1 MPAER
6 LHDVII
12 AGLGA
17 MGSATALELS
27 RRGVDVLGF
36 DRYTPPHAFG
46 SSHGETRIIRE
57 AYFEHPVYVPMVQR
71 AYELWH
77 ALEQSAGVTL
87 LRETGGLMIG
97 RPDSALVQGAR
108 LSAQTH
114 RLPHEALGAAEIT
127 ARFPALRPERDMV
140 AVWEPRAGILF
151 PEACISAQ
159 LALARQRGAELH
171 DGEAVEHWEPEG
183 DDVRVSTSQSEYR
196 ARRLIITAGAWVASL
211 LPGLPLP
218 LRIERQA
225 LHWFECASDSFD
237 AEHCPIHLWQ
247 FDGHRFFYGFP
258 ALDGA
263 VKAGFHHEGETTTAD
278 GVRREVARGRN
289 RCRARRDAALH
300 PGRRRATAQVG
311 GLLLH
316 QYPRRP
322 FLDRP
327 SPGAS
332 AGADRQSVLRAWVQV
347 CAGHRRDS
355 GRPCSGQG
363 AAVRAATLPTALS
376 ELQCVLSVWQSSR
389 RCPGEAVQELLDNQ
403 MARSLLVANQ
413 WR

>member
-1 MPAER
+1 MCWGS
-6 LHDVII
+6 I
-12 AGLGA
+12 ATRHP
-17 MGSATALELS
+17 MRSAL
-27 RRGVDVLGF
+27 RMVKR
-36 DRYTPPHAFG
+36 G
-46 SSHGETRIIRE
+46 SSARRTSNT
-57 AYFEHPVYVPMVQR
+57 PVYVPMVQR

-127 ARFPALRPERDMV
+127 ARFPALRPEHDMV

-171 DGEAVEHWEPEG
+171 DGETVDHWKPEG

-196 ARRLIITAGAWVASL
+196 ARRLIITAGPWVASL

-218 LRIERQA
+218 LRIERAGAA
-225 LHWFECASDSFD
+225 LVRVRGCVRLPR
-237 AEHCPIHLWQ
+237 C
-247 FDGHRFFYGFP
+247 R
-258 ALDGA
+258 ALPDPPLAVRWAPLFLRLPGA
-263 VKAGFHHEGETTTAD
+263 RRRGES
-278 GVRREVARGRN
+278 GVSSRRRNDHGRRRPARGDSSRN
-289 RCRARRDAALH
+289 RCGARRDAALH

-311 GLLLH
+311 GLPLH

-347 CAGHRRDS
+347 CAGHRRDLADLVQ
-355 GRPCSGQG
+355 GRAP
-363 AAVRAATLPTALS
+363 RF
-376 ELQCVLSVWQSSR
+376 ELRLFRWRSMQCASSR
-389 RCPGEAVQELLDNQ
+389 HASRTAKPRSAWRDR
-403 MARSLLVANQ
+403 MATSTGSIRIWSSILS
-413 WR
+413 